1 LVALERFFLTNSLT
15 WLELVAAK
23 NDLAPL
29 TETAKN
35 LKSFL
40 KRLVNFRSPLVL
52 AKETKNIGDWAGD
65 LLRLVAHLFTVR
77 CPFPYSAR
85 MPYRLYHF

>member
-1 LVALERFFLTNSLT
+1 MGTNAPVRSAITDYVNLQFSGHLSRASLDNDRHLVALDRFFLTNSLT

-35 LKSFL
+35 LKAFL
-40 KRLVNFRSPLVL
+40 KRLVNF
-52 AKETKNIGDWAGD
+52 
-65 LLRLVAHLFTVR
+65 
-77 CPFPYSAR
+77 
-85 MPYRLYHF
+85 